1 VLAVILAEA
10 LWLTLWR
17 RHNAVDV
24 LLVLAPG
31 ALMLM
36 AVRAGLTGAPWWHVS
51 FWLAA
56 SFPLHIADLRRR
68 RLL

>member
-10 LWLTLWR
+10 LWLTLWKR
-17 RHNAVDV
+17 RNAIDV

-36 AVRAGLTGAPWWHVS
+36 AVRAALTAEPWWHVS

-56 SFPLHIADLRRR
+56 SFPVHIADLRRR
-68 RLL
+68 GLI